1 MRLKNITK
9 KYGDKT
15 VYDNFSFD
23 FEENKI
29 TAVLGESG
37 SGKTTLLKI
46 IASLTDYTGE
56 AEKPSDKISFIFQ
69 ENRLIP
75 NLTVKENLSLVCKNQ
90 DLSFALEKAG
100 LKEAQNLYPKSLS
113 AGMSRRVAVL
123 RGLLYAAPLVL
134 MDEPFTNL
142 DVALKYS
149 LMDMVKEAQKNSKKT
164 MIFVTHD
171 IAEATYL
178 ADKIVVIAHGKI
190 VKEINEITPETQNE
204 LLTFMMNIGSVN

>member
-9 KYGDKT
+9 KYGDKI

-56 AEKPSDKISFIFQ
+56 TEKPSDKTSFIFQ

-149 LMDMVKEAQKNSKKT
+149 LMDMVKETQKNSKKT

-178 ADKIVVIAHGKI
+178 ADKIAVIAHGKI
-190 VKEINEITPETQNE
+190 VKQINEITPETQNE
-204 LLTFMMNIGSVN
+204 LLMFMMNIGSVN